1 LDAAPAG
8 ISAFCRGLVAPLL
21 HQHVKF
27 GAMLVDRMPQQNG
40 SPRSV
45 TNISFRCH
53 VLPGSR
59 RADDSS
65 PRQPERALSP
75 SWNPTFKDGF
85 NLELSKYPGIN
96 ASVTYIPMSTPL
108 TINELNAM
116 GGHGVTKLHIHT
128 TPLITHLDLV
138 YTF

>member
-1 LDAAPAG
+1 LDEAPAG
-8 ISAFCRGLVAPLL
+8 ISAYCRGLVAPLL

-45 TNISFRCH
+45 TNISFRCQ
-53 VLPGSR
+53 VLPGLR
-59 RADDSS
+59 RAADSS
-65 PRQPERALSP
+65 PHQPERALSP
-75 SWNPTFKDGF
+75 SWNPTFEVGF

-96 ASVTYIPMSTPL
+96 ASVTDIPVSTP
-108 TINELNAM
+108 THDQRIEC
-116 GGHGVTKLHIHT
+116 HGYARLRSSRTWT
-128 TPLITHLDLV
+128 LV